1 MKKASRLIAIFV
13 ALIMVLALVP
23 MTALADTYYGIVIK
37 NVYFRTGPDS
47 SYAKVT
53 GYEQLDK
60 GTTFIVI
67 DNVNYGDYW
76 KINYNDIVG
85 YVSSSYVE
93 FTTATVAAAT
103 GTSDSTSGSLGG
115 SSSLGSTPVS
125 VSVTDTSSGSLGS
138 SSSLSGT
145 AATSGSTAT
154 TIDVSGAATGV
165 ATQNVYFRT
174 GPGRSYA
181 KVAGVDQID
190 KGTAFYVMDSKSYG
204 DYWQIVY
211 NNTLGYVYGSYAK
224 ITAAAT
230 GTTTTGTSGS
240 TSGSL
245 SSGSS
250 LSSTPVTT
258 TDTSSGSLGSSSS
271 LGGSTT
277 GTTSGS
283 TSYATGVTTATCN
296 FRTGPSTSYA
306 RVSGCTQIPASKQIT
321 VLDNTSSKYWKVT
334 YNGYTGWIYGSYAKI
349 VSSTTTTGTT
359 TGTTTTPTTGT
370 TSGSLKYARYTGT
383 SQDIWGSIQ
392 IDGTNINGYI
402 YCNAIDSKGNF
413 YYNAYSSSYNYFY
426 ALSYYGSPIEVIYGH
441 DMRKSGVGF
450 HELHH
455 VQNAWLGVSKCEN
468 DGASCS
474 GAKTSVFNINYDG
487 STRWQLCGFFELSSA
502 TMSSSSSRKNINIY
516 ASMQSNLTG
525 AAKQK
530 WIDTM
535 MSYCVSTY
543 KGATLA
549 SMSSSDKV
557 MLLVT
562 CADKSGNDYQR
573 FYMLLKAIN

>member
-23 MTALADTYYGIVIK
+23 MTARADTYYGIVIK

-76 KINYNDIVG
+76 KISYNDIVG
-85 YVSSSYVE
+85 YVSSSYVQ
-93 FTTATVAAAT
+93 FTSSTVAAAT
-103 GTSDSTSGSLGG
+103 ASGSSTSGLLGSDSSSSTTSVSSTGTTSGTLGG
-115 SSSLGSTPVS
+115 SSTSTGTTTTTGST
-125 VSVTDTSSGSLGS
+125 T
-138 SSSLSGT
+138 
-145 AATSGSTAT
+145 T

-165 ATQNVYFRT
+165 ATQNVFFRT

-181 KVAGVDQID
+181 QVAGVDQIN

-245 SSGSS
+245 GGS
-250 LSSTPVTT
+250 
-258 TDTSSGSLGSSSS
+258 TSSGISTGTTGTTTGT
-271 LGGSTT
+271 LGGSSTSTGTTT

-306 RVSGCTQIPASKQIT
+306 KVSGCTQIPASKQIT
-321 VLDNTSSKYWKVT
+321 VLDSTSSSKYWKVT
-334 YNGYTGWIYGSYAKI
+334 YNGYTGWICNSYAKI
-349 VSSTTTTGTT
+349 ISGTTTTGTT